1 MRAILPLLLL
11 SAAVLASAAPPAAER
26 IASPAGRGAMA
37 PALAPLPD
45 GAVLLSWLEPLA
57 SGGWTLRCREFDP
70 VGLRWSASREI
81 ARGED
86 WFANWADTPT
96 VTPLGGDALMAFWF
110 VENPAAAAAAH
121 ENDHGPGYHAR
132 YSLSSDRGATWTPAQ
147 RITGESGVTEFVA
160 AIGLGENER
169 ALVAWLDGRGRPHGP
184 QRLYAQTFL
193 ADGPDRLVDASVCD
207 CCPLALARTK
217 DAVLLAYRGRTER
230 EVRDIRLARWQDGR
244 WSPPEPLHEDGW
256 TIAGCPVNGPRLAA
270 HGDDVLAVWYTAAG
284 DAPRVLARRS
294 RDGGRTFGDVVRL
307 DEGKPVG
314 RVDAVI
320 RPDGSAFVLWLE
332 APAAG
337 EGQVGRLLLRRVA
350 ADGTPGPVR
359 SLASVTAARSSGY
372 PRLAPLGPG
381 RALVVHTAPEGIA
394 ALLVDWD

>member
-1 MRAILPLLLL
+1 MRARLLCLLL
-11 SAAVLASAAPPAAER
+11 SVALSVSAAPAVAER

-37 PALAPLPD
+37 PALATLPD
-45 GAVLLSWLEPLA
+45 GAVLLSWLEPLEA
-57 SGGWTLRCREFDP
+57 GGWTLRLREFDRT
-70 VGLRWSASREI
+70 GLRWSEAREI
-81 ARGED
+81 ARGGD
-86 WFANWADTPT
+86 WFANWADIPT
-96 VTPLGGDALMAFWF
+96 VAPLGGETLMAFWF

-121 ENDHGPGYHAR
+121 DHDHGPGYHAR

-193 ADGPDRLVDASVCD
+193 ASGPDQLVDASVCD

-230 EVRDIRLARWQDGR
+230 EVRDIRLARWQDGKWAR
-244 WSPPEPLHEDGW
+244 PEPLHEDGW

-270 HGDDVLAVWYTAAG
+270 RGDDVLAVWYTAAG
-284 DAPRVLARRS
+284 DVPRVLARRS

-307 DEGKPVG
+307 DDGKPVG

-332 APAAG
+332 APPAG
-337 EGQVGRLLLRRVA
+337 DGQPGRLLLRRVA
-350 ADGTPGPVR
+350 ADGTPGPAR
-359 SLASVTAARSSGY
+359 FLAPVTAARSSGY
-372 PRLAPLGPG
+372 PRLALLGAD

-394 ALLVDWD
+394 ALLVDLD